1 MTYQKNRLEHVALT
15 FVKKQTKI
23 RNQNLEGTNFD
34 FF

>member
-23 RNQNLEGTNFD
+23 SNTKFRGSKL
-34 FF
+34 